1 MEEKEDASE
10 ILLGSMSISTDKYV
24 REMPHL
30 KGWIL
35 DAMEQYANQRVIEE
49 LERIPNLKTPL
60 GEEIRLSYHYVL
72 KRIKELKQ

>member
-1 MEEKEDASE
+1 MKTIREIINTHSIEKNED
-10 ILLGSMSISTDKYV
+10 ILQDMVDELYTYV
-24 REMPHL
+24 EYRENL
-30 KGWIL
+30 K
-35 DAMEQYANQRVIEE
+35 VIEE

>member
-49 LERIPNLKTPL
+49 LENICND
-60 GEEIRLSYHYVL
+60 EESEYIRY
-72 KRIKELKQ
+72 RIKELNK